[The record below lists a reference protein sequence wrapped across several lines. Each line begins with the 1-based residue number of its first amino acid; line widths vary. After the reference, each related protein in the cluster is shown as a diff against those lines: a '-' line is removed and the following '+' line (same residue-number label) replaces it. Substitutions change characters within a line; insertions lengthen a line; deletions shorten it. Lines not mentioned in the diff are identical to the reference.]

1 MALRQREQ
9 QPLTV
14 EAFEALLRLPQNR
27 DRKLELVEGEL
38 VEKMPTEEHGWI
50 VAVLTTL
57 LMNFVR
63 ERKIGRVLVETR
75 YRSADDPHNSRIPD
89 VSFRQSNEPL
99 VTQGAVMQYPDLA
112 VEVQSPADTVKAMRE
127 KARFY
132 LANGSKLVWLVFPS
146 QRIIE
151 VYSVEVEAIL
161 TEHDTLS
168 GGDLLPD
175 FSVPVRDLFTES
187 GAADA

>member
-9 QPLTV
+9 QPLTI

-27 DRKLELVEGEL
+27 DRTLELVEGEL
-38 VEKMPTEEHGWI
+38 VEKMPTEEHGL
-50 VAVLTTL
+50 VAGNIFAYLW
-57 LMNFVR
+57 NYSR
-63 ERKIGRVLVETR
+63 AHKIGRVLVETR
-75 YRSADDPHNSRIPD
+75 YRNADDPHNSRIPD
-89 VSFRQSNEPL
+89 VSFRQSSEPL

-112 VEVQSPADTVKAMRE
+112 VEVQSPTDTVKSMRE

-132 LANGSKLVWLVFPS
+132 LANGSKLVWLIFPS

-151 VYSVEVEAIL
+151 VYAADFEAIL
-161 TEHDTLS
+161 TERDTLS

-175 FSVPVRDLFTES
+175 FSVAVRDIFSES
-187 GAADA
+187 SVADA